1 MNALTHRG
9 TSASRRAALAGVSAV
24 ALLALAACS
33 ADSGDDTTEGDAAPS
48 GTESAAGEQFPVTI
62 ETAFGDVEIPEEPTR
77 VVALGWGDAETALA
91 LGVEPVGASD
101 WLAFGGDGVGPWLE
115 DAYTESPEII
125 GTLEPSYEQIAVLD
139 PDVILDVKSSG
150 DPERYERLSEI
161 APTVAVPEGGEAYLA
176 SMEDQVSMIATALG
190 RADAGEEL
198 LAEVDDAFAAARE
211 ENPDFEGKTA
221 VIGSYWAEGFGAYVS
236 SSSRG
241 EFMQSLGFVTK
252 PEIDEAAGE
261 EFSANLGTENVA
273 LLDADLTVI
282 QPIGFTAAD
291 VEAQPAFQTV
301 PSVADGRY
309 VVFDDK
315 DLSNAFSL
323 GTPTAVV
330 YAIDNVVP
338 LFAEALGGS

>member
-1 MNALTHRG
+1 MNALTLRG
-9 TSASRRAALAGVSAV
+9 TAASRRAALAGVSAL

-33 ADSGDDTTEGDAAPS
+33 ADSGDGTGDGDAATS
-48 GTESAAGEQFPVTI
+48 GTESGAGAAFPVTVD
-62 ETAFGDVEIPEEPTR
+62 TAFGEVEIPEEPTR

-125 GTLEPSYEQIAVLD
+125 GTLEPSYEQIALLD

-150 DPERYERLSEI
+150 DAERYERLSEI
-161 APTVAVPEGGEAYLA
+161 APTVGVPEGGESYLA
-176 SMEDQVSMIATALG
+176 SLDDQVSMIAAALG
-190 RADAGEEL
+190 RADAGEDL
-198 LAEVDDAFAAARE
+198 LAEVDDAFAGARE

-241 EFMQSLGFVTK
+241 EFMQKLGFVTK

-301 PSVADGRY
+301 PSVVDGRY
-309 VVFDDK
+309 VVFDDP
-315 DLSNAFSL
+315 DLSSAFSL
-323 GTPTAVV
+323 GTPTAMI

-338 LFAEALGGS
+338 LFAEALAGS